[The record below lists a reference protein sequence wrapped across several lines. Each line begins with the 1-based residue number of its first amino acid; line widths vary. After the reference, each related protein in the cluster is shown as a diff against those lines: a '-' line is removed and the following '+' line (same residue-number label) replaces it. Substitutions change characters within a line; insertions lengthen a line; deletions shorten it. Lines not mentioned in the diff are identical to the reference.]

1 MNLYDAVQ
9 ARKDQKKT
17 DGKQNQELESLRK
30 RVDQA
35 EERAKNKDKDRERD
49 DYGRNFRDSSQLI
62 QRQYDE
68 GYGRLGSRFAQGDST
83 STPLRS
89 SLHIKDTL
97 YYVM

>member
-17 DGKQNQELESLRK
+17 DGKQNQELEALRK

-35 EERAKNKDKDRERD
+35 EERAKDKGRDHD
-49 DYGRNFRDSSQLI
+49 DYGRNFQNSSSLI

-68 GYGRLGSRFAQGDST
+68 GYGKLGSRFAQGDST
-83 STPLRS
+83 LCDSY
-89 SLHIKDTL
+89 IAG
-97 YYVM
+97 VC